1 MKLQPSLVGVVASA
15 VVVAVGMTE
24 ALSNSAPAPVEVVAA
39 VPDFTYQLRPGDTL
53 RVGPHGD
60 SSWKS
65 QNGTLAPVSQDS
77 TSATFR
83 AAALGVGLVQT
94 SFKCGVNQFECPL
107 SYAVV
112 VTPNRPYDLALSGL
126 SSGTYVLSVGEQVIF
141 GYDGVSVSS
150 TSPSVLQP
158 GGPFSSPGGGLS
170 VFRAARPGGAS
181 LVFAGGFNCVDAHVC
196 PSAGHMEIKF
206 IVSGS
211 KTRFDYYAS
220 EHEGGTTINLRKG
233 ETFEVSLAPEPGY
246 EPWRWS
252 ASDTMRTGTIPD
264 QQLVDIGSLGQGG
277 LIDPQ
282 TRYFRNQNGW
292 ILPDRG
298 GFLVKGIGA
307 AQMGFIASPANCRP
321 AEVCP
326 KLEREFT
333 LTIEV
338 DS

>member
-1 MKLQPSLVGVVASA
+1 MKLRPSLVGVVAIA
-15 VVVAVGMTE
+15 VVAAIGLTAV
-24 ALSNSAPAPVEVVAA
+24 LSNSAPAPVEVVAA
-39 VPDFTYQLRPGDTL
+39 VPNFTYQLRPGDTL

-65 QNGTLAPVSQDS
+65 QNGTLALVSQDS

-83 AAALGVGLVQT
+83 AAAVGVGLVQT
-94 SFKCGVNQFECPL
+94 SVKSGVNQFEYPL

-112 VTPNRPYDLALSGL
+112 VTPNRSYDLALSGL
-126 SSGTYVLSVGEQVIF
+126 SSGTYVLRVGEQVIF

-150 TSPSVLQP
+150 TSPSMLQP
-158 GGPFSSPGGGLS
+158 GGPLSSPGPGLS
-170 VFRAARPGGAS
+170 VFHAVRPGPAS
-181 LVFAGGFNCVDAHVC
+181 LVFLGGLYCVDAHVC
-196 PSAGHMEIKF
+196 PSSTRAEVKF

-211 KTRFDYYAS
+211 KTRFEYYAS
-220 EHEGGTTINLRKG
+220 ERDGGATIHLRKG

-252 ASDTMRTGTIPD
+252 ASDTLRIGTIPD

-298 GFLVKGIGA
+298 GYLLKDIGT

-326 KLEREFT
+326 KLDREFT
-333 LTIEV
+333 LTIQV